1 MASCAQCGLPLAGRA
16 FRARHQN
23 TEAGFCCYGCY
34 LVLQLTSQ
42 PGEEGKVQTIQIRLG
57 LGLFFAMNVM
67 VFNLP
72 TYFPFVYP
80 AAEAEGGFMA
90 LLGTLSMLFAL
101 PVLLLLGLP
110 ILWQS
115 ARQLRQG
122 VLEVDALIALGTFAA
137 YGLSV
142 HNALNG
148 GAHFY
153 FDTAAML
160 LVLVT
165 LGRYWEATAKVK
177 AARALETLLGQVPAE
192 LTVIRQGRELVVPS
206 AEVAPGDRVR
216 VLPGQVFPADGI
228 VEQGEGGVDES
239 SLTGEAGPV
248 FREPGNRCSSGSF
261 SLDGV
266 FVVRVERPPDQ
277 SAAARITRLLA
288 EAQHSRAPVQ
298 LLADRIAAA
307 FVPAVVVLAL
317 GVLAYWTAEAGI
329 EKGLLV
335 CLAVLVISCPCALG
349 IATPMALW
357 VGLGRAARRGV
368 LVRNGE
374 ALELLARTR
383 QVFFDKTGTLSTGQL
398 QYLRAEGAGAE
409 DLAGIG
415 LLASRSPHP
424 IGAGLRQV
432 ITPALLPVEGFRL
445 HPGLGVEGRVG
456 ERLLWVGS
464 QRFMERAGMALD
476 PELANHQAEGE
487 VMALAAW
494 EGRVRA
500 ALFFREQLRPEA
512 AAAVQAVRGQGLG
525 VQVLTGDT
533 KALPAALQAQ
543 FPGVVFRTGLLPEDK
558 VAAVRQARQHGV
570 VAMVGDGIND
580 APALAAAEV
589 GIAMGTGADLTREAA
604 AVNIL
609 GSELDRV
616 PWLLAYARRVRRVVW
631 GNLFWAF
638 FYNLLAVGLAVT
650 GRLNPLVAALAM
662 VVSSLFVIGN
672 SRRLRQG

>member
-1 MASCAQCGLPLAGRA
+1 MECCAQCGLPLARRV
-16 FRARHQN
+16 FRARHQQQ
-23 TEAGFCCYGCY
+23 EAGFCCYGCY

-42 PGEEGKVQTIQIRLG
+42 QGEEGKAQTIQIRLG
-57 LGLFFAMNVM
+57 LGIFFAMNVM

-72 TYFPFVYP
+72 TYFPLVYP
-80 AAEAEGGFMA
+80 AADAERGFLA
-90 LLGTLSMLFAL
+90 LLGTLSMVFAL

-115 ARQLRQG
+115 ARQFRRG
-122 VLEVDALIALGTFAA
+122 VFEVDALIALGTFAA

-142 HNALNG
+142 HHALLG

-165 LGRYWEATAKVK
+165 LGRYWEATAKLK
-177 AARALETLLGQVPAE
+177 AGRALESLLAQLPDRVTA
-192 LTVIRQGRELVVPS
+192 IRQGQELELPT
-206 AEVAPGDRVR
+206 AELKPQDRVR
-216 VLPGQVFPADGI
+216 VLPGQAFPADGV
-228 VEQGEGGVDES
+228 VEEGEGGADES

-248 FREPGNRCSSGSF
+248 YKEPGSRCSSGSF

-277 SAAARITRLLA
+277 SAAARIARLLA
-288 EAQHSRAPVQ
+288 EAQQARAPVQ

-307 FVPAVVVLAL
+307 FVPAVIALAL
-317 GVLAYWTAEAGI
+317 GVLAYWSAEQGF
-329 EKGLLV
+329 EQGLLV
-335 CLAVLVISCPCALG
+335 SLSVLVISCPCALG
-349 IATPMALW
+349 IATPMAMW

-368 LVRNGE
+368 LVRSGE
-374 ALELLARTR
+374 AMELLARVG
-383 QVFFDKTGTLSTGQL
+383 QVCFDKTGTLSTGQL
-398 QYLRAEGAGAE
+398 QYLRSVGAGE
-409 DLAGIG
+409 EELGWICR
-415 LLASRSPHP
+415 LASQSPHP
-424 IGAGLRQV
+424 IGSGLRRAV
-432 ITPALLPVEGFRL
+432 VPADLPLEGFRL
-445 HPGLGVEGRVG
+445 HPGLGVEGQVGGRV
-456 ERLLWVGS
+456 LWVGNRRLM
-464 QRFMERAGMALD
+464 QRAGMAAVEEWD
-476 PELANHQAEGE
+476 HHQAEGE

-512 AAAVQAVRGQGLG
+512 AAVVQALRAQGAA
-525 VQVLTGDT
+525 VQVLTGDS
-533 KALPAALQAQ
+533 KALPQNLQAL
-543 FPGVVFRTGLLPEDK
+543 FPGVLFRTGLLPEDK
-558 VAAVRQARQHGV
+558 VEAVSQARRRGV

-580 APALAAAEV
+580 APALAAADV
-589 GIAMGTGADLTREAA
+589 GIAVGTGADLTREAA

-609 GSELDRV
+609 GCELDRI

-638 FYNLLAVGLAVT
+638 FYNLLAVGLAVS

-662 VVSSLFVIGN
+662 VLSSLFVIGN
-672 SRRLRQG
+672 SRRLRKG